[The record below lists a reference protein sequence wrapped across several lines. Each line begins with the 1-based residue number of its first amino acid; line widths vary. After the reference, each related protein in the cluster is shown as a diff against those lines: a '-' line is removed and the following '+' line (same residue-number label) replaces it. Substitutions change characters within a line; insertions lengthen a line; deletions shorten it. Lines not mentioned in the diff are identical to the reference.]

1 MPDEKLPPELHQSLR
16 FHPWPI
22 GDYFVLVD
30 SVLRELE
37 GNQQRQIVGL
47 YLESVAATLQANLK
61 LVEGIRGIVATAGKS
76 GR

>member
-1 MPDEKLPPELHQSLR
+1 MPDEKIPQLHESLR

-30 SVLRELE
+30 SVLKELE
-37 GNQQRQIVGL
+37 GSQQKQIVGM

-61 LVEGIRGIVATAGKS
+61 LVEGIRGIVASGK
-76 GR
+76 GQR